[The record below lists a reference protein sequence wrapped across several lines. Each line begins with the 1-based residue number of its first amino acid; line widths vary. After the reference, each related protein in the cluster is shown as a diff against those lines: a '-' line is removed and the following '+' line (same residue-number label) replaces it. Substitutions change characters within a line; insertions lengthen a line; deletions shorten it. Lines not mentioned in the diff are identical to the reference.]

1 MSDDNFTDNISK
13 IDTCISTGKYVDAM
27 PIFKELHSKIAP
39 NDLSIF
45 LTLKA
50 LGEDIQN
57 KRNEDYLLKQ
67 IEDLKTRFT
76 LQRIPKSEKISN
88 FTISVVSYTLI
99 PIIPF
104 IANWLNKEANTK
116 KDIIL
121 SLAMYCI
128 SIALSLKH
136 ARDRIIGIL
145 FSLIVFLLVDK
156 EPRDGAVIGT
166 YCLSLVTVVLHIS
179 DRFSRHIVNNE
190 PYV

>member
-1 MSDDNFTDNISK
+1 MNDNNFTDNLNK
-13 IDTCISTGKYVDAM
+13 IDSCISTGKYIDAI
-27 PIFKELHSKIAP
+27 PVFKELHNKLTP

-67 IEDLKTRFT
+67 IEDLKTRFAI
-76 LQRIPKSEKISN
+76 QRIPRSEKISN

-104 IANWLNKEANTK
+104 IANWLNKEENTK

-136 ARDRIIGIL
+136 ARDRIFGIL
-145 FSLIVFLLVDK
+145 FSLIIFLLVDK

-166 YCLSLVTVVLHIS
+166 YCLSFVTVAFHIS
-179 DRFSRHIVNNE
+179 DRFNRHIINNE